1 MSIPTIQGELG
12 DLHLNIRST
21 RVVTI
26 EVRSRPFDDS
36 SSIDRGGSFAPRSSH
51 HRSSDSKLPANAGAR
66 AASTLFRFRKFGET
80 LSFYEALLNPAGKAA
95 LRKIREIVETPCVGK
110 YAIKLL
116 LVLDVG
122 KEVRHRLN
130 SMRLFLANAER
141 PGRRTGRIAP
151 EDRAFYQVR

>member
-1 MSIPTIQGELG
+1 
-12 DLHLNIRST
+12 
-21 RVVTI
+21 
-26 EVRSRPFDDS
+26 
-36 SSIDRGGSFAPRSSH
+36 
-51 HRSSDSKLPANAGAR
+51 
-66 AASTLFRFRKFGET
+66 
-80 LSFYEALLNPAGKAA
+80 
-95 LRKIREIVETPCVGK
+95 
-110 YAIKLL
+110 